1 LNQLIHTDVDPDNS
15 LFFGEPH
22 MWIGILGLED
32 CNYMRVLKYSHMK
45 SRTEKTN
52 TSKKK
57 NPKVKPREDTKWI
70 SVVQYNKY
78 QYIIQHPQLAHG
90 GYGSLSKRGFRLH
103 GFHGFPESFLDTTY
117 LVDFKLFTERDH
129 LNKIK

>member
-1 LNQLIHTDVDPDNS
+1 MNQVIHTDVDPDNS
-15 LFFGEPH
+15 LYGEPH

-32 CNYMRVLKYSHMK
+32 CNYMNVLKYSHKK
-45 SRTEKTN
+45 SIPEKIN

-57 NPKVKPREDTKWI
+57 KVVKQREETKWI

-78 QYIIQHPQLAHG
+78 QYIILHPQLAHG
-90 GYGSLSKRGFRLH
+90 GYGSLRKRGFRLH
-103 GFHGFPESFLDTTY
+103 GFHGFPESFQDTTY